1 MEKMST
7 LLKESSFPL
16 NEKNVMKCHD
26 FSCSS
31 SCHDSQRIDF
41 NDYQYLVEQL
51 SKWRVFYPKAQ
62 IKKYGAKNCWL
73 AMQRTKSMCPRVPGA
88 YFTTTV
94 RDIVAG
100 DKKQL
105 TSNCSQPATNC
116 YQSVS
121 NCNQL
126 NEDVRNNRTTENH
139 IVEVNKKVKQNLPVQ
154 SPTRRVKSKKG
165 IFTPPNIINW
175 REARAF
181 LCNLTDNDLEDE
193 EVLIFANKLKKQF
206 NFA

>member
-51 SKWRVFYPKAQ
+51 SKWRVFYPKAC

-100 DKKQL
+100 DKKTVVKENL
-105 TSNCSQPATNC
+105 TTQ
-116 YQSVS
+116 
-121 NCNQL
+121 
-126 NEDVRNNRTTENH
+126 DVRNNRTTVKENLT
-139 IVEVNKKVKQNLPVQ
+139 VQNPPSK
-154 SPTRRVKSKKG
+154 SPTRGVKSKKG

-175 REARAF
+175 QEAREF
-181 LCNLTDNDLEDE
+181 LCKLTDEDLQDE
-193 EVLIFANKLKKQF
+193 QVFEFTKKLKRQY
-206 NFA
+206 NFG